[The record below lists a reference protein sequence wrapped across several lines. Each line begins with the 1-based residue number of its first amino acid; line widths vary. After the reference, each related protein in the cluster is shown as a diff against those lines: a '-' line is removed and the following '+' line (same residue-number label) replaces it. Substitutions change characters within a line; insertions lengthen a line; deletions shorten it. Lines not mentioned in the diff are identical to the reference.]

1 MIDLRFCISFTT
13 ALFSLLIA
21 AVGTSF
27 SADPINFDRDIAPIL
42 HRHCLSCHNDR
53 VRRGGLSLHSAQA
66 ADKGGESGPSIDPG
80 DPTASY
86 LLDLI
91 TPSDGTAEMPR
102 DAPPLSEN
110 EIAMIRDWIKAG
122 ATWPAD
128 FEIQPPVL
136 WSLQPLQRPSIPQ
149 DIATTTEFPIRNPID
164 AFVAA
169 RHQLNGVKPA
179 PPADRRT
186 LIRRLYFDFIGLPP
200 TPDVVEAFVSDED
213 PHAYERLVDDLLA
226 SPHFGERWGRYWLD
240 LARYADSDGY
250 LGDKM
255 RQHAWVYREWVIDAL
270 NNDLPFDQFSIEQ
283 LAGDLLDK
291 PTLSQK
297 IATGFHRNTLSNT
310 EAGVDLELYRT
321 KEIVD
326 RVNTTGMV
334 WLGLTFGCAECHDH
348 KHDPVSQKEFYQIYA
363 FFNNA
368 NETTAKVK
376 KPWEDIEYGQAKKKW
391 DPAYQQLLSELKA
404 YKNTGLTEK
413 QWTEITGILNKY
425 QKSSDLKRLSPFF
438 QTPKKGW
445 KELSSK
451 LDKQLKSKPVPPST
465 KAPVFTERTK
475 DRRDTFIHVRG
486 IYNRP
491 GEQVTPGT
499 PFVLPDLASRNQAP
513 DRLDLARWL
522 FQENNPLTP
531 RVAVNRIWQHLFGR
545 GLVATPN
552 DFGTKGD
559 APTHPLLLDWLAAE
573 YKQRV
578 WSRKAM
584 IRLIVMSSTYRMSS
598 ASNASSNP
606 QDINNLLLWRQ
617 NSYRLEAEIVR
628 DIHLAACGLLDRT
641 IGRRGIR
648 PPLPA
653 FVTDVGRSVKWPA
666 SQGSERYRRGM
677 YIVFKRTVP
686 YPMLMT
692 FDAPDAT
699 VSCSRRERSNTPLQ
713 ALTLLNG
720 PMFFES
726 AQALGGQMVKQHH
739 DDFPAAVQTMYLR
752 CLSRPASE
760 PEQKYLSAAYADLL
774 QLAEAKSKTST
785 QTENPR
791 LIAMVQVARIVMNLD
806 EFITRD

>member
-1 MIDLRFCISFTT
+1 MIDLKYRIALT
-13 ALFSLLIA
+13 ATLMYLLLA
-21 AVGTSF
+21 SGGKSF
-27 SADPINFDRDIAPIL
+27 SAEPVDFQRDVAPIL

-53 VRRGGLSLHSAQA
+53 IRRGGLSLHSAQA
-66 ADKGGESGPSIDPG
+66 ADKGGESGSSIDPG
-80 DPTASY
+80 DPSASY

-91 TPSDGTAEMPR
+91 TPTDGTAEMPR

-110 EIAMIRDWIKAG
+110 EIATIRRWIKAG
-122 ATWPAD
+122 ASWPAD

-136 WSLQPLQRPSIPQ
+136 WSLQPLQRPSVPQ
-149 DIATTTEFPIRNPID
+149 DIATAEQFPIRNPID

-169 RHQLNGVKPA
+169 RHKLSGVKPA
-179 PPADRRT
+179 PQADRRT
-186 LIRRLYFDFIGLPP
+186 LIRRLYFDLVGLPP
-200 TPDVVEAFVSDED
+200 TPEVVEAFVSDED
-213 PHAYERLVDDLLA
+213 PRAYERLVDDLLA

-250 LGDKM
+250 LGDSM
-255 RQHAWVYREWVIDAL
+255 RQHVWVYREWVIDAI
-270 NNDLPFDQFSIEQ
+270 NNDLPFNQFSIEQ
-283 LAGDLLDK
+283 LAGDLLEK
-291 PTLSQK
+291 PTVSQK

-348 KHDPVSQKEFYQIYA
+348 KHDPVSQKEFYQLYA

-368 NETTAKVK
+368 NDATVPVK
-376 KPWEDIEYGQAKKKW
+376 NQWEATEYEQAREKWQPEYDELLTRLKEYEIADLKPEQI
-391 DPAYQQLLSELKA
+391 
-404 YKNTGLTEK
+404 TERDK
-413 QWTEITGILNKY
+413 ILNGYK
-425 QKSSDLKRLSPFF
+425 KASDLKRLAPFY
-438 QTPKKGW
+438 QTKKAGW
-445 KELSSK
+445 DKVNTQLGK
-451 LDKQLKSKPVPPST
+451 LLETKPTPPAT

-491 GEQVTPGT
+491 GEQVKPGT
-499 PFVLPDLASRNQAP
+499 PFVLPDLSSRDQTP
-513 DRLDLARWL
+513 DRLDLAQWL
-522 FQENNPLTP
+522 FQDSNPLTP

-552 DFGTKGD
+552 DFGTKGE

-573 YKQRV
+573 YKQRD

-598 ASNASSNP
+598 AANASSNP

-617 NSYRLEAEIVR
+617 NSFRLEAEIVR

-692 FDAPDAT
+692 FDALDAT

-726 AQALGGQMVKQHH
+726 AQALGRQMDAQYP

-760 PEQKYLSAAYADLL
+760 REQEFLSAAYADLL
-774 QLAEAKSKTST
+774 QLAETKTKDAT
-785 QTENPR
+785 QTDNPR
-791 LIAMVQVARIVMNLD
+791 LTAMVQMARIIMNLD

>member
-1 MIDLRFCISFTT
+1 MIDQKYRTVFAAALIFTLM
-13 ALFSLLIA
+13 AS
-21 AVGTSF
+21 GGKSF
-27 SADPINFDRDIAPIL
+27 SAEPVDFRRDVAPIL

-53 VRRGGLSLHSAQA
+53 IRRGGLSLHSAQA
-66 ADKGGESGPSIDPG
+66 ANKGGESGPSIDPG

-91 TPSDGTAEMPR
+91 TPTEGTAEMPR
-102 DAPPLSEN
+102 DAPPLSEK
-110 EIAMIRDWIKAG
+110 EIDVIRDWIQSG
-122 ATWPAD
+122 ASWPAD

-136 WSLQPLQRPSIPQ
+136 WSLQPLQRPSVPQ
-149 DIATTTEFPIRNPID
+149 DIASTEQFPIRNSID

-169 RHQLNGVKPA
+169 RHKSTGVKPA
-179 PPADRRT
+179 PQAERRT
-186 LIRRLYFDFIGLPP
+186 LIRRLYFDLVGLPP
-200 TPDVVEAFVSDED
+200 APDVVEVFVSDED
-213 PHAYERLVDDLLA
+213 PRAYERLVDDLLA

-250 LGDKM
+250 LGDSL
-255 RQHAWVYREWVIDAL
+255 RQHAWVYREWVIDAI
-270 NNDLPFDQFSIEQ
+270 NNDLPFNQFSIEQ
-283 LAGDLLDK
+283 LAGDLLEK
-291 PTLSQK
+291 PTVPQK

-348 KHDPVSQKEFYQIYA
+348 KHDPVSQKEFYQLYA

-368 NETTAKVK
+368 NDATVTVK
-376 KPWEDIEYGQAKKKW
+376 NQWEATEYEQARKKW
-391 DPAYQQLLSELKA
+391 QPTYDELLARLQEYENADLKPD
-404 YKNTGLTEK
+404 
-413 QWTEITGILNKY
+413 QITARDKILNGYK
-425 QKSSDLKRLSPFF
+425 KASDLKRLAPFY
-438 QTPKKGW
+438 QTKKAGW
-445 KELSSK
+445 DKVNTQLGK
-451 LDKQLKSKPVPPST
+451 LLETKPVPLST
-465 KAPVFTERTK
+465 RAPVFAERTQ

-491 GEQVTPGT
+491 GEQVAPGT
-499 PFVLPDLASRNQAP
+499 PFVLPDLATRDQTP
-513 DRLDLARWL
+513 DRLDLAQWL

-545 GLVATPN
+545 GIVATPN
-552 DFGTKGD
+552 DFGTKGES
-559 APTHPLLLDWLAAE
+559 PTHPLLLDWLAAE
-573 YKQRV
+573 YKQRD

-598 ASNASSNP
+598 ASNARSNP

-617 NSYRLEAEIVR
+617 NSFRLEAEIVR

-726 AQALGGQMVKQHH
+726 AQALGRQMDEQYS
-739 DDFPAAVQTMYLR
+739 DDFSAAVQTMYLR

-760 PEQKYLSAAYADLL
+760 REQEFLRAAYADLL
-774 QLAEAKSKTST
+774 QLAETKTKDTT
-785 QTENPR
+785 QTDNPR
-791 LIAMVQVARIVMNLD
+791 LTAMVQVARIIMNLD